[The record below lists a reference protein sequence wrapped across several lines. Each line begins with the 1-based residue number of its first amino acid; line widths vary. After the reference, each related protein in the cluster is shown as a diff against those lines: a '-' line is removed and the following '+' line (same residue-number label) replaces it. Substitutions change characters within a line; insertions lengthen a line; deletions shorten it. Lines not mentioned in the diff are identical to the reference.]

1 MLPDGDGET
10 ARSDKAIQG
19 RNRVIIEGV
28 KPEIDCGRFPIKRIA
43 GDEVVVEADILTDGH
58 DAISCALLYRKE
70 GDENWSE
77 APMEPLGNDRW
88 RASFTVQDLGRYR
101 YTVQGWVDHFK
112 TWVRDLAKRVEAGQ
126 DVSVDLL
133 IGAEMV
139 EEALKQAAATDA
151 TWLATYA
158 QTLRSGGERTAQ
170 ETAGS
175 EAARHA
181 LSPELARLM
190 AKHYPR
196 KYITWYGKELEVVVD
211 RERARFG
218 AWYELFP
225 RSCSPE
231 PGKHGTFK
239 DVEARLPYVAS
250 MGFDVLYLP
259 PIHPIGVSFRKG
271 KNNSTEAKPGEPGS
285 PWAIGSA
292 EGGHKSVHP
301 ELGTL
306 EDFRH
311 LVETAKQY
319 NLEIALDIAFQCAPD
334 HPYVKEHPEW
344 FKKRPD
350 GTIQYAEN
358 PPKKY
363 QDIYPFN
370 FETDQ
375 WRELWDELKSV
386 IQFWVDQGVR
396 IFRVDNPHTKPFP
409 FWEWLI
415 AEIKKDCPEAIFLA
429 EAFTRP
435 RALYGLAK
443 RGFTQ
448 SYNYFPW
455 RNTKWEL
462 TEYLTEL
469 TRTEV
474 SEYTGPN
481 LWPNTPDIL
490 PEAIQFGGR
499 PACMTRFVLAATLGP
514 SYGIY
519 GPALE
524 LCDNTPL
531 APGREEYLNSEKY
544 EIKVWDID
552 RPDSLRDLF
561 GKVNRIRHENPA
573 FHANH
578 NLRFH
583 QVDNEQIIAFSKSS
597 KDGTN
602 RVLVVVNLDPHYK
615 QSGFITLPL
624 EELGLDPNQPYQAHD
639 LLTDA
644 RYLWQGSRNY
654 VELDPHTIPAHI
666 FVIRRKIR
674 TEHDFDYYL

>member
-1 MLPDGDGET
+1 MQPQE
-10 ARSDKAIQG
+10 G

-28 KPEIDCGRFPIKRIA
+28 TPEIDCGRFPIKRII
-43 GDEVVVEADILTDGH
+43 GDEVVVEANILTDGH
-58 DAISCALLYRKE
+58 DAISAALLYRSRNDPKWTE
-70 GDENWSE
+70 V
-77 APMEPLGNDRW
+77 PMVAKGNDRW
-88 RASFTVQDLGRYR
+88 QASFKVQELGRYC

-112 TWVRDLAKRVEAGQ
+112 TWARDLAKRVNAGQ
-126 DVSVDLL
+126 NVAVDLQ
-133 IGAEMV
+133 IGAKMV
-139 EEALKQAAATDA
+139 EEAGLQPAEQSASRTDA
-151 TWLATYA
+151 KWLETYA
-158 QTLRSGGERTAQ
+158 ETLNTGGD
-170 ETAGS
+170 

-190 AKHYPR
+190 AAHASRGYVTT
-196 KYITWYGKELEVVVD
+196 YEKELEVVVD

-225 RSCSPE
+225 RSCASE

-250 MGFDVLYLP
+250 MGFDILYMP
-259 PIHPIGVSFRKG
+259 PIHPIGTSFRKG
-271 KNNSTEAKPGEPGS
+271 KNNTTVIEEGDPGS

-292 EGGHKSVHP
+292 EGGHKSIHA

-311 LVETAKQY
+311 LLETAKQY
-319 NLEIALDIAFQCAPD
+319 GIELALDIAFQCSPD

-344 FKKRPD
+344 FRQRPD

-363 QDIYPFN
+363 QDIYPFD
-370 FETDQ
+370 FETPA
-375 WRELWDELKSV
+375 WRELWEELKSV
-386 IQFWVDQGVR
+386 FQFWIEQGVR

-415 AEIKKDCPEAIFLA
+415 GEIKKDTPEAIFLA

-435 RALYGLAK
+435 KALYGLAK

-462 TEYLTEL
+462 TQYFTEL
-469 TRTEV
+469 TQTEV
-474 SEYTGPN
+474 REYTGPN

-490 PEAIQFGGR
+490 PEFLQFGGR
-499 PACMTRFVLAATLGP
+499 PAFMTRFVLAATLGP

-519 GPALE
+519 GPAFE
-524 LCDNTPL
+524 LADNTPV

-544 EIKVWDID
+544 EIKSWDID
-552 RPDSLRDLF
+552 SPTSLRGLIS
-561 GKVNRIRHENPA
+561 KVNQIRHENPA
-573 FHANH
+573 FHVNH
-578 NLRFH
+578 DLRFH
-583 QVDNEQIIAFSKSS
+583 EVDNEQIIAFSKSS
-597 KDGTN
+597 LDGSN
-602 RVLVVVNLDPHYK
+602 QVLVVVNLDPHFK
-615 QSGFITLPL
+615 QAGFITLPL
-624 EELGLDPNQPYQAHD
+624 EDLILDPRQPYQAHD

-644 RYLWQGSRNY
+644 RYLWQGTRNY
-654 VELDPHTIPAHI
+654 VELNPQTVPAHI

>member
-1 MLPDGDGET
+1 MQPEE
-10 ARSDKAIQG
+10 G
-19 RNRVIIEGV
+19 RNRVIIENV
-28 KPEIDCGRFPIKRIA
+28 TPEIDCGRFPIKRII
-43 GDEVVVEADILTDGH
+43 GDEVVVEATILTDGH
-58 DAISCALLYRKE
+58 DAISAALLYRQQ
-70 GDENWSE
+70 GSDGWFR
-77 APMEPLGNDRW
+77 AAMEPLGNDRW
-88 RASFTVQDLGRYR
+88 RASFPVENMGRYR
-101 YTVQGWVDHFK
+101 YTVEGWVDHFK
-112 TWVRDLAKRVEAGQ
+112 TWARDLAKRVSAGQ

-139 EEALKQAAATDA
+139 EKAQQGAEGTDA
-151 TWLATYA
+151 KWLSTYA
-158 QTLRSGGERTAQ
+158 ETLRTGDSD
-170 ETAGS
+170 
-175 EAARHA
+175 AAHHA

-190 AKHYPR
+190 SIHGAREFATTYP
-196 KYITWYGKELEVVVD
+196 KELEVVVD

-225 RSCSPE
+225 RSCAAE
-231 PGKHGTFK
+231 PGRHGTFK

-259 PIHPIGVSFRKG
+259 PIHPIGTSFRKG
-271 KNNSTEAKPGEPGS
+271 RNNTTTPTPGDPGS
-285 PWAIGSA
+285 PWAIGAA
-292 EGGHKSVHP
+292 EGGHKAIHP

-311 LVETAKQY
+311 LVDAAREY
-319 NLEIALDIAFQCAPD
+319 NIEIALDIAFQCAPE

-344 FKKRPD
+344 FRQRPD

-363 QDIYPFN
+363 QDIYPFD
-370 FETDQ
+370 FETAD
-375 WRELWDELKSV
+375 WSALWDELKSV
-386 IQFWVDQGVR
+386 ILYWAEQGVK
-396 IFRVDNPHTKPFP
+396 IFRIDNPHTKPFP

-415 AEIKKDCPEAIFLA
+415 AEVKREYPEAIFLS

-435 RALYGLAK
+435 AALYGLAK

-462 TEYLTEL
+462 TTYLTEL
-469 TRTEV
+469 TQTEV
-474 SEYTGPN
+474 REFNGPN

-490 PEAIQFGGR
+490 PEFLQFGGR
-499 PACMTRFVLAATLGP
+499 PAFMSRFVLAATLGP

-519 GPALE
+519 GAAFE

-531 APGREEYLNSEKY
+531 APGREEYLDSEKY
-544 EIKVWDID
+544 EIKQWDID
-552 RPDSLRDLF
+552 RPDSLKDLI
-561 GKVNRIRHENPA
+561 GRVNQIRHENPA

-583 QVDNEQIIAFSKSS
+583 EVDNEQIIAYSKSS
-597 KDGTN
+597 VDGSN
-602 RVLVVVNLDPHYK
+602 QVLVVVNLDPHYK
-615 QSGFITLPL
+615 QAGFITLPL
-624 EELGLDPNQPYQAHD
+624 EVLSLDPRQPYQAHD

-644 RYLWQGSRNY
+644 RYLWQGTRNY
-654 VELDPHTIPAHI
+654 VELDPQTVPAHI
-666 FVIRRKIR
+666 FVLRRKIR

>member
-1 MLPDGDGET
+1 MQPEE
-10 ARSDKAIQG
+10 G
-19 RNRVIIEGV
+19 RNRVIIENV
-28 KPEIDCGRFPIKRIA
+28 TPEIDCGRFPIKRII
-43 GDEVVVEADILTDGH
+43 GDEVVVEATILTDGH
-58 DAISCALLYRKE
+58 DAISAALLYRQQ
-70 GDENWSE
+70 GSDGWFR
-77 APMEPLGNDRW
+77 AAMEPLGNDRW
-88 RASFTVQDLGRYR
+88 RASFPVENMGRYR
-101 YTVQGWVDHFK
+101 YTVEGWVDHFK
-112 TWVRDLAKRVEAGQ
+112 TWARDLAKRVSAGQ

-139 EEALKQAAATDA
+139 EKAQQGAEGTDA
-151 TWLATYA
+151 KWLSTYA
-158 QTLRSGGERTAQ
+158 ETLRTGDSD
-170 ETAGS
+170 
-175 EAARHA
+175 AAHHA

-190 AKHYPR
+190 SIHGAREFATTYP
-196 KYITWYGKELEVVVD
+196 KELEVVVD

-225 RSCSPE
+225 RSCAAE
-231 PGKHGTFK
+231 PGRHGTFK

-259 PIHPIGVSFRKG
+259 PIHPIGTSFRKG
-271 KNNSTEAKPGEPGS
+271 RNNTTTPTPGDPGS
-285 PWAIGSA
+285 PWAIGAA
-292 EGGHKSVHP
+292 EGGHKAIHP

-311 LVETAKQY
+311 LVDAAREY
-319 NLEIALDIAFQCAPD
+319 NIEIALDIAFQCAPE

-344 FKKRPD
+344 FRQRPD

-363 QDIYPFN
+363 QDIYPFD
-370 FETDQ
+370 FETPD
-375 WRELWDELKSV
+375 WRALWDELKSV
-386 IQFWVDQGVR
+386 ILYWAEQGVK
-396 IFRVDNPHTKPFP
+396 IFRIDNPHTKPFP

-415 AEIKKDCPEAIFLA
+415 AEVKREYPEAIFLS

-435 RALYGLAK
+435 AALYGLAK

-462 TEYLTEL
+462 TTYLTEL
-469 TRTEV
+469 TQTEV
-474 SEYTGPN
+474 REFNGPN

-490 PEAIQFGGR
+490 PEFLQFGGR
-499 PACMTRFVLAATLGP
+499 PAFMSRFVLAATLGP

-519 GPALE
+519 GAAFE

-531 APGREEYLNSEKY
+531 APGREEYLDSEKY
-544 EIKVWDID
+544 EIKQWDID
-552 RPDSLRDLF
+552 RPDSLKDLI
-561 GKVNRIRHENPA
+561 GRVNQIRHENPA

-583 QVDNEQIIAFSKSS
+583 EVDNEQIIAYSKSS
-597 KDGTN
+597 VDGSN
-602 RVLVVVNLDPHYK
+602 QVLVVVNLDPHYK
-615 QSGFITLPL
+615 QAGFITLPL
-624 EELGLDPNQPYQAHD
+624 EVLSLDPRQPYQAHD

-644 RYLWQGSRNY
+644 RYLWQGTRNY
-654 VELDPHTIPAHI
+654 VELDPQTVPAHI
-666 FVIRRKIR
+666 FVLRRKIR